1 MSEHEFTDKTL
12 AQDLD
17 RLKQSEIDTNELS
30 NILPR
35 QPIVAEVGSGTAEDV
50 DQTGGGGGIESPLTE
65 KSRTTTTKKIFDP
78 QDNTS
83 YIEVES
89 IVTLTMED
97 AAGIEIVFNFTPQP

>member
-17 RLKQSEIDTNELS
+17 RLKKSELEDAELVKL
-30 NILPR
+30 IPR
-35 QPIVAEVGSGTAEDV
+35 QPIVAAIGAGTPEDV
-50 DQTGGGGGIESPLTE
+50 AATGSGGGIESPLTE

-97 AAGIEIVFNFTPQP
+97 AAGVEIVFNFTPQP